1 MTDSTD
7 SYVPVAT
14 TSLRV
19 NAQLPFD
26 LYLRTEFS
34 GDHTLFR
41 EGRGLFTQADHDQ
54 ALAQNLD
61 SFYVPEEQR
70 DQLYSYCRDRV
81 SEVIDDESISVEE
94 KAQVVYG
101 SGAAIVQ
108 DVFAHPNSGPRIDQ
122 AKSVIQDTVRFIVGD
137 EEATQSMIFMT
148 HHDYYTYTHSM
159 NVAIF
164 GVALAQRIFGADS
177 PEHDLTRLGEGF
189 LLHDIGKSR
198 IATEII
204 QSPQALTP
212 EQEAEMR
219 RHPQL
224 GYRVLAEVGRLD
236 EVAMPI
242 ILEHHERLDG
252 TGYPAGLEGDE
263 IHIYARICAIVDV
276 FDALTTTRPY
286 RKGMKT
292 FEALRLM
299 RETMANELQP
309 EFLAE
314 FVKIFAH

>member
-1 MTDSTD
+1 MTDQ
-7 SYVPVAT
+7 YVPIAT

-19 NAQLPFD
+19 DSHLPFD

-34 GDHTLFR
+34 EAHTLYR
-41 EGRGLFTQADHDQ
+41 DGRTGLFRKDDYDH
-54 ALAQNLD
+54 ALSQGVD

-70 DQLYSYCRDRV
+70 DQLYAYCRERV
-81 SEVIDDESISVEE
+81 SEVIADPEMPVEQ
-94 KAQVVYG
+94 KAQIVYG

-108 DVFAHPNSGPRIDQ
+108 DVFLHPDSAPRIDQ
-122 AKSVIQDTVRFIVGD
+122 AKSVIQDTVKFIVGD
-137 EEATQSMIFMT
+137 DEATQSMIFMT

-159 NVAIF
+159 NVAIY
-164 GVALAQRIFGADS
+164 GVALAQRIFGPDS
-177 PEHDLTRLGEGF
+177 IEHDLTRLGEGF

-198 IATEII
+198 ISADII
-204 QSPQALTP
+204 QSPTELDA

-252 TGYPAGLEGDE
+252 SGYPAGLVGDE
-263 IHIYARICAIVDV
+263 IHIYARICAIADV

-286 RKGMKT
+286 RKGSKT
-292 FEALRLM
+292 FEALRIM
-299 RETMANELQP
+299 RNEMEGHFQP
-309 EFLAE
+309 EYLEE
-314 FVKIFAH
+314 FVRIFAT